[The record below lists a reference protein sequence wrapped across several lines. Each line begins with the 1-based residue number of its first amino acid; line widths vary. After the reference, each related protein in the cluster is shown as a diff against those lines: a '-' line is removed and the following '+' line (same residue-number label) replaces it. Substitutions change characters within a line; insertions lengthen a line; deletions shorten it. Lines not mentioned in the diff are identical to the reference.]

1 MSVFIYDAVRPSGER
16 VSGTLDAAG
25 RPEALR
31 ELSRL
36 GLQALRLDVE
46 GARAT
51 GAKAA
56 TGAKGAASPKGGQVV
71 TTVRLRKAEVLLFTE
86 DLADLLDAGMQLE
99 PALRI
104 MEERQQNARLRAAA
118 GSLRAQVREGVSFA
132 RALGRTS
139 GNFGDLYCNLVEA
152 GELSGSLSQILR
164 KQAEYLAATQ
174 ELQSRIGSALI
185 YPALLVVAIA
195 LMLVVFVLFVIP
207 RFVGLFSAMDSDMP
221 AAFRMLLSTRAFVEK
236 YWWLLLGGGAL
247 AAAGIWSGL
256 KNPAGRRWWHE
267 AQLKI
272 PVIGSVLRLRIEA
285 QITHTLGALVTN
297 GLPLL
302 KTLQLTN
309 RANPN
314 LYLRNR
320 FEDVVK
326 AVEEGGSL
334 SRALARTGALPATS
348 IDMITVGEQTGRLGP
363 ALTKISKREEKRLT
377 TAMERLTQLIPPLII
392 VIMALAVLS
401 VAYSIYTG
409 IYESIG
415 GLQTK

>member
-1 MSVFIYDAVRPSGER
+1 MSVFVYEAVRPSGER
-16 VSGTLDAAG
+16 VTGTLDAAG

-31 ELSRL
+31 DLSRL
-36 GLQALRLDVE
+36 GLQALRLDLE
-46 GARAT
+46 GARAP

-56 TGAKGAASPKGGQVV
+56 AAKGAPAIE
-71 TTVRLRKAEVLLFTE
+71 TVRLRKTEVLLFTE

-104 MEERQQNARLRAAA
+104 MEERQQNAKLRTAAR
-118 GSLRAQVREGVSFA
+118 SLRAQVREGVSFA

-139 GNFGDLYCNLVEA
+139 ASFGDLYCNLVEA

-164 KQAEYLAATQ
+164 KQAEYLAAAL

-185 YPALLVVAIA
+185 YPALLVGAIV

-221 AAFRMLLSTRAFVEK
+221 AIFRLLLSVRGFVER
-236 YWWLLLGGGAL
+236 YWWLVLGGGAL
-247 AAAGIWSGL
+247 VVVGIWSGMR
-256 KNPAGRRWWHE
+256 NPAGKRWWHE
-267 AQLKI
+267 FQLKI
-272 PVIGSVLRLRIEA
+272 PVLGSIARLRIEA

-314 LYLRNR
+314 LYLQQR
-320 FEDVVK
+320 FEEVVK

-377 TAMERLTQLIPPLII
+377 TAMERLTQLIPPVII

-401 VAYSIYTG
+401 VAYSIFTG

>member
-1 MSVFIYDAVRPSGER
+1 MSVFVYEAVRPSGER

-31 ELSRL
+31 ELARL
-36 GLQALRLDVE
+36 GLQPVRLSVE
-46 GARAT
+46 GARAP
-51 GAKAA
+51 A
-56 TGAKGAASPKGGQVV
+56 AKGAGAAKGPAPIL
-71 TTVRLRKAEVLLFTE
+71 TVRLRRNEVLLFTE

-104 MEERQQNARLRAAA
+104 MEERQQNAKLRAAA

-132 RALGRTS
+132 RALNRTS
-139 GNFGDLYCNLVEA
+139 ASFGDLYCNLVEA

-164 KQAEYLAATQ
+164 KQAEYLAAAL
-174 ELQSRIGSALI
+174 ELQNRIGSALI
-185 YPALLVVAIA
+185 YPALLVGAIV

-207 RFVGLFSAMDSDMP
+207 RFVGLFTAMDSDMP
-221 AAFRMLLSTRAFVEK
+221 AAFRMLLSARTFVER
-236 YWWLLLGGGAL
+236 YWWLILGGGAL
-247 AAAGIWSGL
+247 AGAGIWSGL
-256 KNPAGRRWWHE
+256 RNPAGKRWWHE
-267 AQLKI
+267 AQLRI
-272 PVIGSVLRLRIEA
+272 PLMGSILRLRIEA

-314 LYLRNR
+314 LYLRER

-334 SRALARTGALPATS
+334 SRALAKTGALPATS

-377 TAMERLTQLIPPLII
+377 TAMERLTQLIPPVII

-401 VAYSIYTG
+401 VAYSIFTG

-415 GLQTK
+415 GLRTK

>member
-1 MSVFIYDAVRPSGER
+1 MSVFVYEAVRPSGER

-31 ELSRL
+31 ELARL
-36 GLQALRLDVE
+36 GLQPVRLSVE
-46 GARAT
+46 GARAPAAKGT
-51 GAKAA
+51 GA
-56 TGAKGAASPKGGQVV
+56 AKGPAPIL
-71 TTVRLRKAEVLLFTE
+71 TVRLRRNEVLLFTE

-104 MEERQQNARLRAAA
+104 MEERQQNAKLRAAA

-132 RALGRTS
+132 RALNRTS
-139 GNFGDLYCNLVEA
+139 ASFGDLYCNLVEA

-164 KQAEYLAATQ
+164 KQAEYLAAAL
-174 ELQSRIGSALI
+174 ELQNRIGSALI
-185 YPALLVVAIA
+185 YPALLVGAIV

-207 RFVGLFSAMDSDMP
+207 RFVGLFTAMDSDMP
-221 AAFRMLLSTRAFVEK
+221 AAFRMLLSARTFVER
-236 YWWLLLGGGAL
+236 YWWLILGGGAL
-247 AAAGIWSGL
+247 AGAGIWSGL
-256 KNPAGRRWWHE
+256 RNPAGKRWWHE
-267 AQLKI
+267 AQLRI
-272 PVIGSVLRLRIEA
+272 PLMGSILRLRIEA

-314 LYLRNR
+314 LYLRER

-334 SRALARTGALPATS
+334 SRALAKTGALPATS

-377 TAMERLTQLIPPLII
+377 TAMERLTQLIPPVII

-401 VAYSIYTG
+401 VAYSIFTG

-415 GLQTK
+415 GLRTK